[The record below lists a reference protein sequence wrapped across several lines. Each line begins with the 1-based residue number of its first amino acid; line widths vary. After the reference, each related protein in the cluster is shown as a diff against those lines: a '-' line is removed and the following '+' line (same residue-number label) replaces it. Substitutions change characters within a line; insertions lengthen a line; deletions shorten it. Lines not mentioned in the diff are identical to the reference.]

1 MGSSNSSTTVVLLL
15 LACCCCSSSASGAGA
30 YFLGYIPGNDKYN
43 TRIFQLEKM
52 FKILEDIKSDMKFE
66 GPSPNK
72 KYTGKIDKDFCD
84 TIKDFKENLDEK
96 RDDQSDSVSDADFKK
111 LVETY
116 MKDNEIK
123 GYTYKQAMDIIDFLY
138 ASCGTNDKR
147 VFKKTTEFTDKLT
160 KLFGMVTPTTNT
172 WTAQRAFCDDVT
184 GDNDVVTKG
193 FTSLHKEIT
202 DVTAVSSLDQLWDE
216 STGTLGL
223 SGFSLT
229 DLTSSVDYCKTPIA
243 KTCVEMDQDDCD
255 TDNVCTWTP
264 ESTVTGADS
273 VVTTTPASCGDIP
286 ACNTFTTSG
295 SIPSATTDCPLDRC
309 QWNDAVGTTPAS
321 CGDKTT

>member
-52 FKILEDIKSDMKFE
+52 FKILEDVKSDMKFE

-273 VVTTTPASCGDIP
+273 VVTTTPASCGDALCSDIV
-286 ACNTFTTSG
+286 TKG
-295 SIPSATTDCPLDRC
+295 DCPDTRC
-309 QWNDAVGTTPAS
+309 VWTEDVMSDDGTTVLTPGS
-321 CGDKTT
+321 CGEIVS